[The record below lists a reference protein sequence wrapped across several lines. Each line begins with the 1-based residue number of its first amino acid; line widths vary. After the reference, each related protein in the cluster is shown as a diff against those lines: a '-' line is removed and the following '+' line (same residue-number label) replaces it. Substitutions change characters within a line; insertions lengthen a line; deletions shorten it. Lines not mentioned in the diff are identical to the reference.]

1 MAELEKK
8 RITMKD
14 VAKEAGVSVATIS
27 YVLNGKESISEE
39 TKERV
44 MVAIKKL
51 NYVPNLAA
59 RSLVNQSS
67 GLIGVVIP
75 QTEDSNMLMFNNPF
89 YSEMI
94 GSIEYQARIQGYQ
107 ILISGTDADEGYIR
121 MAKERSLDGI
131 IIIGMYPDHFY
142 NELKKFNIPIVLVDS
157 YCEDHY
163 FHSVQVN
170 DRYGA
175 YIATKYLI
183 DHGHRSIGLL
193 AGMLKCRGVVEMRYN
208 GYCDALKEY
217 GIPHR
222 SDLIFESK
230 VDYKSGM
237 EMGEQVIKS
246 SRRPTALFATA
257 DIMAIG
263 AIKRMTQLGAS
274 VPEDISVIGF
284 DDLNIAE
291 YFNPGLTTVRQE
303 IKRKGQEAA
312 RIILECIGNPSAGKQ
327 EIILPLSIVER
338 ESVLSIK
345 K

>member
-1 MAELEKK
+1 MASQEKK
-8 RITMKD
+8 RVTMKD
-14 VAKEAGVSVATIS
+14 VAKEAGVSAATIS
-27 YVLNGKESISEE
+27 YVLNNKESISEE
-39 TKERV
+39 TKDRV

-59 RSLVNQSS
+59 RSLVAQTS

-94 GSIEYQARIQGYQ
+94 GSIEYQARIRGYQ
-107 ILISGTDADEGYIR
+107 ILISGTDADEGYLR
-121 MAKERSLDGI
+121 MAQERNLDGV
-131 IIIGMYPDHFY
+131 IIIGMYPDEFY
-142 NELKKFNIPIVLVDS
+142 NELKQFNIPIVLVDS

-175 YIATKYLI
+175 YIATKYLL
-183 DHGHRSIGLL
+183 DRGHKHIGLL
-193 AGMLKCRGVVEMRYN
+193 AGMLKSDGVVQMRYN
-208 GYCDALKEY
+208 GYCDALAEY
-217 GIPHR
+217 GITR
-222 SDLIFESK
+222 RDDLIFEGK
-230 VDYKSGM
+230 TDFASGM
-237 EMGEQVIKS
+237 EMGERVLQC

-263 AIKRMTQLGAS
+263 AIKRMTQLGAR
-274 VPEDISVIGF
+274 VPEDISIIGF

-291 YFNPGLTTVRQE
+291 FFNPGLTTVRQE

-312 RIILECIGNPSAGKQ
+312 RIILECIDNPLSGKQ
-327 EIILPLSIVER
+327 EVILPLSIVER
-338 ESVLSIK
+338 DSVLSIK